1 MSSVRRFY
9 DELAPDYHRVFADW
23 DRSMA
28 AQASALD
35 ALLTGAL
42 GAGPHR
48 LLDAACGIGTQA
60 IGLAARG
67 HRVVGTDLSP
77 RAAAR
82 ATREAAARAVSLPT
96 AAADLRALP
105 LRAGA
110 FDAAVCADNS
120 LPHLLA
126 PGEVHTALTGLHRV
140 LREQGL
146 LLLTV
151 RDYDEVRRTR
161 PAAPAPQVSTDAEGR
176 ETVTLQLWRRHED
189 GERYDLRHIQLTGQD
204 DDWQVRERRT
214 TYWALTR
221 EQLTA
226 HVRDAGFAE
235 VTWHEPAST
244 GFYQPV
250 LTARRPAGQ
259 PSARAATARAQR

>member
-9 DELAPDYHRVFADW
+9 DELAPDHHRIFPAW
-23 DRSMA
+23 DASMA
-28 AQASALD
+28 RQASALD
-35 ALLTGAL
+35 ALLGRAL

-60 IGLAARG
+60 IGLARRG

-82 ATREAAARAVSLPT
+82 AAVEAAARAVPLPT

-105 LRAGA
+105 CGAGT
-110 FDAAVCADNS
+110 FDAVVCADNS
-120 LPHLLA
+120 LPHLLTV
-126 PGEVHTALTGLHRV
+126 GDLHTALTGLRRV
-140 LREQGL
+140 LRPAGL
-146 LLLTV
+146 LLVTV
-151 RDYDEVRRTR
+151 RDYDEARRTR
-161 PAAPAPQVSTDAEGR
+161 PAAPPPQVTTDAEGR

-204 DDWQVRERRT
+204 DDWLVRECRT

-221 EQLTA
+221 RQLTA
-226 HVRDAGFAE
+226 HVEDAGSTEA
-235 VTWHEPAST
+235 TWHAPHGT

-259 PSARAATARAQR
+259 SAEAAATARAQR